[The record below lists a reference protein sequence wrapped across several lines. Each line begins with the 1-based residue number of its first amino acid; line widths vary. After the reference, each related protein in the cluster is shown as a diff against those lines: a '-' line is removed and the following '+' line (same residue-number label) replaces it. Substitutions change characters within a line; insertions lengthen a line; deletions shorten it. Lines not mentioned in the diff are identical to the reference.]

1 MGPRSCPGHTFFQW
15 EFSKLTTSVGEC
27 SSQSVACLRPLVGRK
42 SLIKRLADPPRS
54 DLGAVGMGAAIS
66 VYGLDGG
73 MWSKLALPPKTLT
86 SRSANGRRTSKV
98 AAEGTIHQK
107 ETFEVGKRTDGAE
120 NRTSSAGSPAHERP
134 CSTNMTDR
142 RLNLAVHLARL
153 LGVVPAAWF

>member
-1 MGPRSCPGHTFFQW
+1 MNAAIEIYTRPGC
-15 EFSKLTTSVGEC
+15 GYC
-27 SSQSVACLRPLVGRK
+27 SAAK
-42 SLIKRLADPPRS
+42 SLLTRKKVAFTEHD
-54 DLGAVGMGAAIS
+54 AIS

-142 RLNLAVHLARL
+142 RLNLAVHLA
-153 LGVVPAAWF
+153 